1 MAEGQA
7 LIALI
12 ITILGAIAQTI
23 VFIYFCF
30 SIYKILRSHNR
41 QFKEN
46 EKRLDNYLITTLV
59 LIGISV
65 ASLLTMSIIDTAHG
79 TISGP
84 TEDAIASNLRTLQ

>member
-1 MAEGQA
+1 MAEGHA
-7 LIALI
+7 LFTLI
-12 ITILGAIAQTI
+12 VTILGAIAQTI

-46 EKRLDNYLITTLV
+46 EKRLDNYLITTLA

-65 ASLLTMSIIDTAHG
+65 ASLLTMSIIDTADG
-79 TISGP
+79 TNSGP
-84 TEDAIASNLRTLQ
+84 TENEIASHLRTLQ